1 MKKGTKVTLFAAA
14 VTGAALAGARLARLV
29 RLQNEELND
38 MMNQEPGYTPPK
50 QAVPEQPTAEPANQS
65 AEEAPEQQPEEL
77 DEELEGLEE
86 ELEDLEEDL
95 SPEDDEPEIDPD
107 EPL

>member
-38 MMNQEPGYTPPK
+38 MMNREPGYTPAPK
-50 QAVPEQPTAEPANQS
+50 QAAPEQPAAEQAKQPQ
-65 AEEAPEQQPEEL
+65 AETPEQPEEL
-77 DEELEGLEE
+77 DEELDSLED
-86 ELEDLEEDL
+86 ELENLEEDL
-95 SPEDDEPEIDPD
+95 APEDDEPDIDPD